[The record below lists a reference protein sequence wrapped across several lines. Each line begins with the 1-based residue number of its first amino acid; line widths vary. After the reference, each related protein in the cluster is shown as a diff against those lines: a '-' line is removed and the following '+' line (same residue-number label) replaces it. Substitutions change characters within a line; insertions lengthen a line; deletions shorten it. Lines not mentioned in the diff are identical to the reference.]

1 VLDKEF
7 QSELIMTFFL
17 LNGFYKSCV
26 YFTTIRHMKISEKN
40 KLCEYKIFVNNLN
53 NVIVHYA
60 DKITRNLLKI

>member
-1 VLDKEF
+1 
-7 QSELIMTFFL
+7 
-17 LNGFYKSCV
+17 
-26 YFTTIRHMKISEKN
+26 MKISEKN